1 MTAMASDAHRL
12 PDRPQNP
19 DDVLKLV
26 EGERVGLIWLWF
38 VDLEGK
44 LKSFAITPNELPRA
58 LDRGM
63 NFDGSSITG
72 FNAIEESDLTAFPD
86 ISTLAFLPDGG
97 NGEIAVRMFA
107 DIKNPDGTPYE
118 GDPRWILKR
127 QAERARE
134 LGYTCYVGPE
144 LEFFVFRS
152 MQLPPQPL
160 DEGTYFTSPPV
171 DVSSGIRADIIA
183 ALSRMGIAVEYHHHE
198 VAPSQHEIDLRFAE
212 ATLMADYATS
222 YKSVAK
228 QIAYQRGCYI
238 TFMPKPLFGVNGSGM
253 HIHQSLFERERN
265 AFFSEDDEWR
275 LSSVGRSY
283 IAGLLKYAPEF
294 TAFLAQYVNSY
305 KRLVP
310 GFEAPVYIAWSP
322 RNRSALIRVPS
333 YVPGKQSSIR
343 CEIRCAD
350 PASNFYFAF
359 ALMLAA
365 GLKGI
370 EEELPLEPP
379 VLENLYELSEME
391 REERGIKS
399 LPANLHEALHFA
411 RKSEFVREVLGE
423 RVVEQFLQLKYAEWA
438 EYQSQVTDWELKR
451 YFAVL

>member
-1 MTAMASDAHRL
+1 MTTASRAHH
-12 PDRPQNP
+12 PPEPPAGPQE
-19 DDVLKLV
+19 VLDLV
-26 EGERVGLIWLWF
+26 EREGVGLIWLWF
-38 VDLEGK
+38 VDIEGK
-44 LKSFAITPNELPRA
+44 LKSFAITPSELPRA
-58 LDRGM
+58 LDSGM

-72 FNAIEESDLTAFPD
+72 FNAIEESDLTAIPD
-86 ISTLAFLPDGG
+86 ISTLALLPRES
-97 NGEIAVRMFA
+97 NGEAAVRMFA
-107 DIKNPDGTPYE
+107 DVKNPDGTPYE

-127 QAERARE
+127 QAARARE
-134 LGYTCYVGPE
+134 LGYTCYLGPE

-171 DVSSGIRADIIA
+171 DVSAGIRADIIG
-183 ALSRMGIAVEYHHHE
+183 ALKRMGIAVEYHHHE

-228 QIAYQRGCYI
+228 QIAYRHGCYI

-253 HIHQSLFERERN
+253 HIHQSLFEGERN
-265 AFFSEDDEWR
+265 AFFSEHDEWH
-275 LSSVGRSY
+275 LSPVARSY
-283 IAGLLKYAPEF
+283 IAGLLKYAPQF

-350 PASNFYFAF
+350 PACNFYFAF
-359 ALMLAA
+359 ALMLGA

-370 EEELPLEPP
+370 EEKLELEPP
-379 VLENLYELSEME
+379 VMENLYELSELA
-391 REERGIKS
+391 RTERGIKS
-399 LPANLHEALHFA
+399 LPGNLHEALHFA
-411 RKSEFVREVLGE
+411 RKSAFIREVLGE
-423 RVVEQFLQLKYAEWA
+423 RVVEQFLQLKYAEWS
-438 EYQSQVTDWELKR
+438 EYQTQVTDWELKR